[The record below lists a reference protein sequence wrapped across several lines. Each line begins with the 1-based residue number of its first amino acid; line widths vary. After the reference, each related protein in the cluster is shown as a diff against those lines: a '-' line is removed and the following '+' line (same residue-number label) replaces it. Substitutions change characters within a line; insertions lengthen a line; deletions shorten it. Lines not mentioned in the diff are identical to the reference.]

1 MAQHP
6 IARLDEIDELADLN
20 YRYRPVR
27 HHFGISSLGVAAWT
41 ARETGDAIVGGYD
54 GDSEPNE
61 ELFVVVS
68 GCAVFHIDGE
78 SVEAPAGALV
88 YTPPGRTTAVATEP
102 GTTFLAVGGSPGKA
116 YDAMGW
122 ELWAPLVP
130 LYESGQHAEL
140 ASRLKAVIAANPQ
153 YPMLVYNLAPH
164 PRRTGLFG
172 TDLGPCLTRVL
183 PRDGA

>member
-1 MAQHP
+1 
-6 IARLDEIDELADLN
+6 
-20 YRYRPVR
+20 
-27 HHFGISSLGVAAWT
+27 
-41 ARETGDAIVGGYD
+41 
-54 GDSEPNE
+54 
-61 ELFVVVS
+61 
-68 GCAVFHIDGE
+68 
-78 SVEAPAGALV
+78 
-88 YTPPGRTTAVATEP
+88 
-102 GTTFLAVGGSPGKA
+102 
-116 YDAMGW
+116 MGW

>member
-54 GDSEPNE
+54 EDSEPNE

-116 YDAMGW
+116 YDATGW
-122 ELWAPLVP
+122 ELWAPPVP
-130 LYESGQHAEL
+130 PTKAGSTPSSRHGLRRSSRPTPSTRCWSTTWHPIRDEPAFSALISAHA
-140 ASRLKAVIAANPQ
+140 
-153 YPMLVYNLAPH
+153 
-164 PRRTGLFG
+164 
-172 TDLGPCLTRVL
+172 
-183 PRDGA
+183 

>member
-1 MAQHP
+1 MRSVPH
-6 IARLDEIDELADLN
+6 R
-20 YRYRPVR
+20 RR
-27 HHFGISSLGVAAWT
+27 
-41 ARETGDAIVGGYD
+41 VGG
-54 GDSEPNE
+54 GTSRR
-61 ELFVVVS
+61 
-68 GCAVFHIDGE
+68 
-78 SVEAPAGALV
+78 AGLHAAG
-88 YTPPGRTTAVATEP
+88 TNRTAAATEP

-116 YDAMGW
+116 YDATGW

-130 LYESGQHAEL
+130 LYESGHHAEL

-164 PRRTGLFG
+164 PRRTGLYG

>member
-54 GDSEPNE
+54 EDSETNE

-88 YTPPGRTTAVATEP
+88 YTPPGRTAPRSRRSQARRSLPSAGRRERH
-102 GTTFLAVGGSPGKA
+102 TTRRGGSCGPPGA
-116 YDAMGW
+116 AH
-122 ELWAPLVP
+122 
-130 LYESGQHAEL
+130 ESGQHAEL